1 MLVPVRVP
9 VFCAIVSIFLHLSQS
24 ERILCT
30 DGPLPD
36 APLGGSSLVV
46 LVWDTGDWVFPSLTE
61 NTVSFVLT
69 RGTASNSRN
78 KGLRSVVTRYAFGSV
93 RVRLSMEYL
102 VLSRSFSPDV
112 FIPLTCGT
120 LDKLKPRL

>member
-9 VFCAIVSIFLHLSQS
+9 VICAILSIFLHLSQR
-24 ERILCT
+24 ERKLCM

-46 LVWDTGDWVFPSLTE
+46 LVWDLGDWVLPSLIE
-61 NTVSFVLT
+61 NTFSFVLT
-69 RGTASNSRN
+69 RGTASNSRD
-78 KGLRSVVTRYAFGSV
+78 KGLRSVVTRYTVGSV

-102 VLSRSFSPDV
+102 VLSRSFSLEV